1 MELNAITT
9 EVERDI
15 DWVSKRLNELEDNRA
30 IIDAM
35 KAAESIEQRERILT
49 LVATPWLESPA
60 PDNAPVMASALNA
73 TAYNGTIQLTHQ
85 VLLSMIISPSVREQ
99 FMYALLA
106 HIVRYGADP
115 EVYRPTKRK
124 TVKVL

>member
-1 MELNAITT
+1 MELNTITT

-30 IIDAM
+30 IIEAM

-49 LVATPWLESPA
+49 HVATPWLESPA
-60 PDNAPVMASALNA
+60 PDNAQVMASALNA
-73 TAYNGTIQLTHQ
+73 TAYNGAIQLTHQ
-85 VLLSMIISPSVREQ
+85 VLLSMIIFPSVREQ

-115 EVYRPTKRK
+115 EVYAPTKRK